1 MKRELKQQ
9 WRKTEAENKVV
20 MANKENVVD
29 IVGGGGS
36 LRKMTH
42 TFGMQRGMT
51 IGANERKQAHELRLP
66 T

>member
-29 IVGGGGS
+29 IADGPS
-36 LRKMTH
+36 LLRKMPNTI
-42 TFGMQRGMT
+42 GMQRGMT
-51 IGANERKQAHELRLP
+51 IGANERK
-66 T
+66 